1 MPPFMYQLVLTLLLC
16 WLALPVLA
24 QQQLAKAR
32 QSSYLT
38 KVFRL
43 TTAQAQRL
51 YTHGLKAAR
60 PDFFTVAVDS
70 FPTDKPA
77 WPLLPLGYYLVAH
90 TEGPELVYWLRAETS
105 RTLQVIDN
113 QTDLAL
119 AVRDSLGQFIAGAQ
133 VAVAGQPLPY
143 DPATHTYRRARR
155 SRAGIVA
162 ITAGGRTT
170 FHPLAQTYRQPKGRW
185 LDGRAARLG
194 RRVLYGRPLGYL
206 TGPIWRTVRDLK
218 HPSQTITGPV
228 GLVRSAFSEE
238 VRDQRGYR
246 REQRHEQPDQQQW
259 QSYLVVSQPRYRPA
273 HDTLRLKARV
283 LRRQNGRPSTR
294 PLTLWLS
301 GGGLP
306 ARKRLASLRP
316 VRPGSY
322 EYSLPLTDTL
332 GLRVDNT
339 AHLTLED
346 NHERT
351 VAEGEFE
358 FEDYELSNNHFTL
371 RMLEKEPRR
380 GQPQAVFMRGSDAS
394 ELNLLDARVRLAVVP
409 TSGPL
414 RPVGRRL
421 FVPDTLWTHT
431 QALDPVG
438 ETRVN
443 LPAGIFP
450 ATELEYEVRATFLTT
465 DNERHVETARL
476 HYQFDPGRLRLTL
489 DGDSVRLGYDSL
501 GLAPPHRAKLAI
513 ARRNS
518 APGDS
523 AYFRSG
529 IVRLPLTLSV
539 LPPAAGYQ
547 LRDAAGRT
555 LDLYL
560 RPNNADLTLNSN
572 RTADSLQLAVT
583 NPHRLPFWY
592 YVYRDNE
599 LRYRG
604 YATDYQLAI
613 REGNVASWHVSLHYT
628 WGGELQTA
636 EYSVGPVQQQ
646 LTITTD
652 EPAIAYPGQR
662 LHLGFN
668 VTDEH
673 GRPVPDA
680 DLTAYAYNSKFEQST
695 LPALPP
701 TERPVPGRL
710 ARQRFAL
717 TASFGNHTLERQ
729 RLAWQQWRHQLG
741 IDSLQFYHFLYPAIG
756 AFYEY
761 QPAPGGLT
769 QVAAF
774 VVDSG
779 RVQAPIAIYLDGQ
792 PVYIHDVNQNQPYVA
807 VADSGHH
814 TLSVRTADR
823 LITLRDVYLRAQHKL
838 TLSLDPNHPCAE
850 LTVEKRPATLRPDE
864 LLALRRTL
872 LAVADQVPAT
882 LRQGPVLRPLRA
894 DYYGAPLTL
903 AGPFRPDSILLR
915 PFNEELQP
923 NNGGRRKFLFEP
935 LYSYRF
941 SAGVVKMT
949 CLDPGRLGTLNGA
962 GLPAKLPLADFAYT
976 EADLRPLAY
985 RHPAATAS
993 PVARPGRQRAK
1004 AARHRP
1010 SQQPAQQP
1018 SQALYVSPRGAPKL
1032 NYSFRTLAGQGSLAL
1047 LTPPR
1052 AESYSY
1058 PIRPSYVL
1066 LTRPDQPKFRHLQP
1080 AANVLHGLAPGR
1092 YRVALLLSDSTCLA
1106 PKDLVQVEA
1115 NGRTYFQLKE
1125 TDWQSAG
1132 PLSHRINQLLWRLS
1146 PVVPVQVVAPERR
1159 EIRLEQ
1165 PGQSPLNKRLLR
1177 GRVVGRATEEGLPGV
1192 TVLVKGTT
1200 IGIST
1205 AADGSFALYVPT
1217 NAQTLVFSFVGYT
1230 TQEQPIT
1237 QQTALEVKLAE
1248 SSEQLSEV
1256 VVTGFGS
1263 QRERSQITG
1272 SVSAVMSSLQGRV
1285 AGVSISGA
1293 QAGVLV
1299 RGAAAVKAG
1308 EQPLYIVNG
1317 LPFNG
1322 RLGDIAPADIQEI
1335 KVLKGAE
1342 ATAIYGARASGG
1354 VTLITLKNSSVVA
1367 SQLAGSAA
1375 SLPPGTD
1382 LLPGADLR
1390 LALRRHFAD
1399 HAWWR
1404 PTLVTDAQGR
1414 AHTDV
1419 VLPDDLTSWDTFV
1432 IGSGPRGRQGTRTGR
1447 IRAFKAL
1454 LATLAGPRFLLAGDR
1469 VQVLGKALN
1478 YQPDTAQVTTTF
1490 RVGGQVVRSQPRRVA
1505 TAVIDTLTVT
1515 APAAADS
1522 LQLTFS
1528 LTQASGYADG
1538 EQRSIPVL
1546 PVGTRERLGTFAT
1559 LTAADTTMQL
1569 PLDPS
1574 LGEVQLRV
1582 ESDALPTL
1590 LAEIHHLQ
1598 EYAYLCNEQAAS
1610 RLLALLL
1617 EQRIKTLQGVQFKD
1631 QKIVGFLIKKLLDGR
1646 HQPEGIWGTW
1656 PASEVSPWATV
1667 HVVEALLAA
1676 EKLGYPTHLDRTP
1689 LLAYLLH
1696 ELDESLS
1703 KPTPTHRYAG
1713 HFQSDDDQIRLLKL
1727 LHDLGAPADYGTY
1740 LRRIEATASR
1750 RPPLDRYLALTELR
1764 QQLGFSYQLDSLRRY
1779 RLRTELGGV
1788 SYADTLPGHNAY
1800 YYRYLLADRVGAT
1813 LLAYRILRQQGGHA
1827 AELVRIRTY
1836 LLGLRGGG
1844 YWRSTYE
1851 AAQILTTI
1859 GPDLLVPGTGGNMA
1873 QVALSG
1879 SPALPTGA
1887 VTKFPLALTLPA
1899 GTGTLTLRKQGG
1911 LPVYATAYQT
1921 RWNPAPTAA
1930 AAPFTVTT
1938 TLAGQSDSRVTLPA
1952 GRPAELLVTV
1962 DVKAEARYVLL
1973 EVPIPAGCS
1982 YGNPARPN
1990 YLEVHR
1996 EYLRHQVGIFIDK
2009 LPVGRHTFQ
2018 VALQPR
2024 YQGSYTLNPARA
2036 ELLYFPTKF
2045 GRTASKRV
2053 VVQ

>member
-1 MPPFMYQLVLTLLLC
+1 MYQLVLTLLLC

-32 QSSYLT
+32 QRSYLT

-51 YTHGLKAAR
+51 YEHGLKAAR

-119 AVRDSLGQFIAGAQ
+119 AVRDSLGQFIEGAQ

-162 ITAGGRTT
+162 VTAGGRTT
-170 FHPLAQTYRQPKGRW
+170 FHPLDQTYRQPKGRW
-185 LDGRAARLG
+185 HDSRALRTG

-206 TGPIWRTVRDLK
+206 TVPIWRTVRDLK
-218 HPSQTITGPV
+218 HPSQAITGPV
-228 GLVRSAFSEE
+228 GLVRSAFSAG
-238 VRDQRGYR
+238 VRQQRGYR
-246 REQRHEQPDQQQW
+246 REQRAYERERRCEQHDQQQW

-283 LRRQNGRPSTR
+283 LRHDNGRPSTQ
-294 PLTLWLS
+294 PFTLWLS

-306 ARKRLASLRP
+306 VRKRLATLRP

-322 EYSLPLTDTL
+322 EYSLPLLDTL
-332 GLRVDNT
+332 GLRVGT
-339 AHLTLED
+339 SASLTLAD
-346 NHERT
+346 SHERA
-351 VAEGEFE
+351 VAEGGFQ
-358 FEDYELSNNHFTL
+358 FEDYELNSNHFTL

-380 GQPQAVFMRGSDAS
+380 GQPQAVFLRGSDAS

-409 TSGPL
+409 TSGPN
-414 RPVGRRL
+414 RVVGRRL

-431 QALDPVG
+431 QALDPLG

-443 LPAGIFP
+443 LPASIFP
-450 ATELEYEVRATFLTT
+450 ATELDYEVQATFLTT

-476 HYQFDPGRLRLTL
+476 HYQFDPGRLHLAL
-489 DGDSVRLGYDSL
+489 DGDSVRLRYDSL
-501 GLAPPHRAKLAI
+501 GVDRPHRAKLEI
-513 ARRNS
+513 AKASS

-523 AYFRSG
+523 AYFRRG
-529 IVRLPLTLSV
+529 MVRLPLALPV
-539 LPPAAGYQ
+539 LPEAASY
-547 LRDAAGRT
+547 LVRDGAGRSSGV
-555 LDLYL
+555 YL
-560 RPNNADLTLNSN
+560 SSASAELTLASA
-572 RTADSLQLAVT
+572 RTADSLRLAVA
-583 NPHRLPFWY
+583 NPRRLPFWY

-599 LRYRG
+599 LRYRSYG
-604 YATDYQLAI
+604 TAYALNI
-613 REGNVASWHVSLHYT
+613 KENNVASWHVSLHYT
-628 WGGELQTA
+628 WAGRVQTA
-636 EYSVGPVQQQ
+636 EYSVGPVQRQ

-662 LHLGFN
+662 LRLGFT
-668 VTDEH
+668 VRDEH

-680 DLTAYAYNSKFEQST
+680 DLTAYAFNSKFEQST
-695 LPALPP
+695 LPALPN
-701 TERPVPGRL
+701 TDRPVPGRI

-717 TASFGNHTLERQ
+717 TASFGSYAPARQ
-729 RLAWQQWRHQLG
+729 QLAWQQWRHQLG
-741 IDSLQFYHFLYPAIG
+741 IDSLQFYHFLYPADG

-761 QPAPGGLT
+761 RPAPGGLT

-792 PVYIHDVNQNQPYVA
+792 PVYIHDLNQGQPYVA

-814 TLSVRTADR
+814 TLSVRTRNR
-823 LITLRDVYLRAQHKL
+823 LITLRDVYLRPQHKL
-838 TLSLDPNHPCAE
+838 TLGLDPNHACAE
-850 LTVEKRPATLRPDE
+850 LTVEARPATLLPGE
-864 LLALRRTL
+864 LLALSRTV
-872 LAVADQVPAT
+872 LAVAGQVPAT
-882 LRQGPVLRPLRA
+882 VRQGPVLRPLRA
-894 DYYGAPLTL
+894 SYYGAALAL

-915 PFNEELQP
+915 PLREEARP
-923 NNGGRRKFLFEP
+923 ANGGRRKFLFEP
-935 LYSYRF
+935 LYSYQF
-941 SAGVVKMT
+941 SPGVVKMN
-949 CLDPGRLGTLNGA
+949 CLNAGQLGTLNGA
-962 GLPAKLPLADFAYT
+962 GLPDVLPLDGFAYT
-976 EADLRPLAY
+976 EADLRPWEY
-985 RHPAATAS
+985 EPAQPRSKQVKMKKTRAS
-993 PVARPGRQRAK
+993 PVA
-1004 AARHRP
+1004 
-1010 SQQPAQQP
+1010 
-1018 SQALYVSPRGAPKL
+1018 YRGAPRL
-1032 NYSFRTLAGQGSLAL
+1032 EYPIDTRIGQGSLTL
-1047 LTPPR
+1047 WLP
-1052 AESYSY
+1052 Y
-1058 PIRPSYVL
+1058 PSAPASYVL
-1066 LTRPDQPKFRHLQP
+1066 LTRPDQPRFRRLQP
-1080 AANVLHGLAPGR
+1080 SYGAVQGLAPGR
-1092 YRVALLLSDSTCLA
+1092 YRVAVLLADSTCLT
-1106 PKDLVQVEA
+1106 PNELVLVEA
-1115 NGRTYFQLKE
+1115 NGQTYFQLQ
-1125 TDWQSAG
+1125 DADCRAAG
-1132 PLSHRINQLLWRLS
+1132 PLSHRINQWLWRLS
-1146 PVVPVQVVAPERR
+1146 PPIPVQVVAPERR
-1159 EIRLEQ
+1159 EIRVEQ
-1165 PGQSPLNKRLLR
+1165 PGQSPLYQRLLR
-1177 GRVVGRATEEGLPGV
+1177 GRVVGRTTEEGLPGV

-1200 IGIST
+1200 LGTST
-1205 AADGSFALYVPT
+1205 AADGSFSLHVPLT
-1217 NAQTLVFSFVGYT
+1217 AQTLVFSYIGYN
-1230 TQEQPIT
+1230 TQEQAIT
-1237 QQTALEVKLAE
+1237 YDNTLAVSLAE
-1248 SSEQLSEV
+1248 STQQLSEV
-1256 VVTGFGS
+1256 VIVGYGTQ
-1263 QRERSQITG
+1263 QRSDITG
-1272 SVSAVMSSLQGRV
+1272 SVATVSNELQGRV

-1293 QAGVLV
+1293 PANVLI
-1299 RGAAAVKAG
+1299 RGAATTKAG

-1317 LPFNG
+1317 LPFSG
-1322 RLGDIAPADIQEI
+1322 RIADINPADIQEM
-1335 KVLKGAE
+1335 KVLKGPA
-1342 ATAIYGARASGG
+1342 ATSIYGSRASGG
-1354 VTLITLKNSSVVA
+1354 VVVITLKNDGTVA

-1375 SLPPGTD
+1375 GLPPGTD

-1390 LALRRHFAD
+1390 LTLRRHFAD

-1419 VLPDDLTSWDTFV
+1419 VLPDDITSWDTFV
-1432 IGSGPRGRQGTRTGR
+1432 IGSGPRGRQGSTTGR
-1447 IRAFKAL
+1447 VRAFKAL
-1454 LATLAGPRFLLAGDR
+1454 LATLAGPRFLLAGDHVR
-1469 VQVLGKALN
+1469 VLGKALN
-1478 YQPDTAQVTTTF
+1478 YQPDTARVTTTF
-1490 RVGGQVVRSQPRRVA
+1490 RVNGQVVRSQAHRVA

-1515 APAAADS
+1515 APSLADS
-1522 LQLTFS
+1522 LQLTFG
-1528 LTQASGYADG
+1528 LAQASGYADG

-1574 LGEVQLRV
+1574 LGEVTLRV

-1590 LAEIHHLQ
+1590 LTEIHHLQ
-1598 EYAYLCNEQAAS
+1598 DYAYLCNEQAAS

-1617 EQRIKTLQGVQFKD
+1617 EQRIDTLKGVPFED
-1631 QKIVGFLIKKLLDGR
+1631 RETVSFLINKLLDGR

-1656 PASEVSPWATV
+1656 PTSQVSAWATV

-1676 EKLGYPTHLDRTP
+1676 EKLGYPTHLDRPP
-1689 LLAYLLH
+1689 LQAYLLH

-1703 KPTPTHRYAG
+1703 KPTPTHQYAG
-1713 HFQSDDDQIRLLKL
+1713 HFQSNDDQIRLLKL
-1727 LHDLGAPADYGTY
+1727 LHALGAPADYGTY
-1740 LRRIEATASR
+1740 LRRIEGTALR
-1750 RPPLDRYLALTELR
+1750 RAPLDRYLALTELR
-1764 QQLGFSYQLDSLRRY
+1764 QHLGLPYQLDTLRRY

-1788 SYADTLPGHNAY
+1788 SYGDTLRNHPHY
-1800 YYRYLLADRVGAT
+1800 YYRYLLSNQVGTT
-1813 LLAYRILRQQGGHA
+1813 LLAYRILRQHGGHA
-1827 AELVRIRTY
+1827 AELVRMRTY

-1844 YWRSTYE
+1844 YWGSTYE
-1851 AAQILTTI
+1851 AANILTTI
-1859 GPDLLVPGTGGNMA
+1859 GPDLLVPGGGGHMA
-1873 QVALSG
+1873 QVELSG
-1879 SPALPTGA
+1879 SPALPTGP
-1887 VTKFPLALTLPA
+1887 VTRFPLALTLPA
-1899 GTGTLTLRKQGG
+1899 GTGSLTLRKQGG

-1938 TLAGQSDSRVTLPA
+1938 TLAGQAGSRVALPA

-1982 YGNPARPN
+1982 YGDPARPN

-1996 EYLRHQVGIFIDK
+1996 EYLKHQVGIFIDE

-2024 YQGSYTLNPARA
+2024 YQGAYTLNPAKL
-2036 ELLYFPTKF
+2036 EMLYFPTKF

-2053 VVQ
+2053 NIK

>member
-1 MPPFMYQLVLTLLLC
+1 MYQLVLTLLLC

-51 YTHGLKAAR
+51 YEHGLKAAR
-60 PDFFTVAVDS
+60 PNFFTVPVDS

-119 AVRDSLGQFIAGAQ
+119 AVRDSLGRFIEGAQ

-143 DPATHTYRRARR
+143 DAATHTYRRARR

-170 FHPLAQTYRQPKGRW
+170 FYPLAQTYRQPHSPW
-185 LDGRAARLG
+185 LDGRVLRAG
-194 RRVLYGRPLGYL
+194 RRVLFGRPLGYV

-218 HPSQTITGPV
+218 HPSQTISGPV
-228 GLVRSAFSEE
+228 GLVRSAFSED
-238 VRDQRGYR
+238 VRYQRENW
-246 REQRHEQPDQQQW
+246 REQRKEERARRRERPDQRQW

-283 LRRQNGRPSTR
+283 LRRQNGHPSTQ

-332 GLRVDNT
+332 GLRVGTT
-339 AHLTLED
+339 ASLTLED
-346 NHERT
+346 THKHT
-351 VAEGEFE
+351 VAEGEFN
-358 FEDYELSNNHFTL
+358 FEDYELNNNHFAL

-380 GQPQAVFMRGSDAS
+380 GQPQAAFLRGSDAS
-394 ELNLLDARVRLAVVP
+394 ELNLLDARVRLTVVP
-409 TSGPL
+409 ASGPL
-414 RPVGRRL
+414 RGVGRRL

-443 LPAGIFP
+443 LPASIFP
-450 ATELEYEVRATFLTT
+450 ATELDYLVQATFLTT

-476 HYQFDPGRLRLTL
+476 HYEFDPGRLHLTL
-489 DGDSVRLGYDSL
+489 AGDSVYLSYDSL
-501 GLAPPHRAKLAI
+501 GTARPHRAKLEI
-513 ARRNS
+513 AKGGS

-523 AYFRSG
+523 AYFRRG
-529 IVRLPLTLSV
+529 IVRLPLALPV
-539 LPPAAGYQ
+539 LPQAESYLVHDG
-547 LRDAAGRT
+547 AGRSASLALT
-555 LDLYL
+555 
-560 RPNNADLTLNSN
+560 PANADLTLSSN
-572 RTADSLQLAVT
+572 RTADSLQLAVS

-592 YVYRDNE
+592 YVYRGNE

-613 REGNVASWHVSLHYT
+613 RESNVASWHVSLHYT
-628 WGGELQTA
+628 WGARQQTA
-636 EYSVGPVQQQ
+636 EYSVGPVQRQ
-646 LTITTD
+646 LTIATD

-662 LHLGFN
+662 LRLGFT

-680 DLTAYAYNSKFEQST
+680 DLTAYAYSSKFEQST
-695 LPALPP
+695 LPALPA

-717 TASFGNHTLERQ
+717 TASFGNYTLERQ

-741 IDSLQFYHFLYPAIG
+741 IDSLQFYHFLYPADG

-761 QPAPGGLT
+761 RPAPGGLT

-814 TLSVRTADR
+814 TLSIRTPSR

-850 LTVEKRPATLRPDE
+850 LTVEKRPASLLPAE

-872 LAVADQVPAT
+872 LAVEGQVPST
-882 LRQGPVLRPLRA
+882 VRQGPVLRPLRA
-894 DYYGAPLTL
+894 DYYGARLTL

-915 PFNEELQP
+915 PLREELRP
-923 NNGGRRKFLFEP
+923 ANGGRRKFLFEP
-935 LYSYRF
+935 LYSYQF
-941 SAGVVKMT
+941 SPGVVKMT
-949 CLDPGRLGTLNGA
+949 CLDPSQLGTLNGA
-962 GLPAKLPLADFAYT
+962 GLPAVLPLADFAYT
-976 EADLRPLAY
+976 EAELRPWDY
-985 RHPAATAS
+985 EPHVTAS
-993 PVARPGRQRAK
+993 QPGRKRMK
-1004 AARHRP
+1004 AVKRKPGKSTP
-1010 SQQPAQQP
+1010 SQPA
-1018 SQALYVSPRGAPKL
+1018 YVGYRGAPKL
-1032 NYSFRTLAGQGSLAL
+1032 DYPGRTLAGQGRLEL
-1047 LTPPR
+1047 LLPGYDATRRYR
-1052 AESYSY
+1052 AAA
-1058 PIRPSYVL
+1058 SYVL
-1066 LTRPDQPKFRHLQP
+1066 LTRPDQPKFWRLQP
-1080 AANVLHGLAPGR
+1080 SYGVLQGLAPGR
-1092 YRVALLLSDSTCLA
+1092 YRVAVLLTDSSCLA
-1106 PKDLVQVEA
+1106 PQGLVQVEA
-1115 NGRTYFQLKE
+1115 NGQTYFQLQE
-1125 TDWQSAG
+1125 TDRQLAG
-1132 PLSHRINQLLWRLS
+1132 PLSHRINQWLWRHS
-1146 PVVPVQVVAPERR
+1146 PPVPVVAPARR

-1165 PGQSPLNKRLLR
+1165 PGPSLLNKRLLR
-1177 GRVVGRATEEGLPGV
+1177 GRVVGRTTEEGLPGV
-1192 TVLVKGTT
+1192 TVLVKGTA
-1200 IGIST
+1200 IGTST
-1205 AADGSFALYVPT
+1205 AADGSFSLHVPAD
-1217 NAQTLVFSFVGYT
+1217 AQTLVFSFVGFN
-1230 TQEQPIT
+1230 TQERPIDYH
-1237 QQTALEVKLAE
+1237 AVLEVVLTE
-1248 SSEQLSEV
+1248 SAEQLSEV
-1256 VVTGFGS
+1256 VVTGYGA
-1263 QRERSQITG
+1263 QERRDMTG
-1272 SVSAVMSSLQGRV
+1272 SVSSVTYLQGKV
-1285 AGVSISGA
+1285 AGVNISGA
-1293 QAGVLV
+1293 PANILI
-1299 RGAAAVKAG
+1299 RGAATVKAG

-1322 RLGDIAPADIQEI
+1322 RMSDISPADIQDM

-1342 ATAIYGARASGG
+1342 AMGLYGVRASAG
-1354 VTLITLKNSSVVA
+1354 VILITLKNSAVVA
-1367 SQLAGSAA
+1367 SELAGSAA

-1419 VLPDDLTSWDTFV
+1419 VLPDDITSWDTFV
-1432 IGSGPRGRQGTRTGR
+1432 IGSGPRGRQGSRTGR

-1454 LATLAGPRFLLAGDR
+1454 LATLASPRFLVAGDR
-1469 VQVLGKALN
+1469 VQVLGKTLN
-1478 YQPDTAQVTTTF
+1478 YQPDMARVTTTF
-1490 RVGGQVVRSQPRRVA
+1490 RVGGQVVRSQARRVA

-1538 EQRSIPVL
+1538 EQRSLPVL

-1598 EYAYLCNEQAAS
+1598 QYAYLCNEQAAS

-1617 EQRIKTLQGVQFKD
+1617 EQRIQTLQGVPFKD
-1631 QKIVGFLIKKLLDGR
+1631 QKIVEFLIKKLLDGR

-1656 PASEVSPWATV
+1656 PASDVSPWATV

-1703 KPTPTHRYAG
+1703 QPTPAHHYLGYFR
-1713 HFQSDDDQIRLLKL
+1713 SDDDQIRLLKL

-1740 LRRIEATASR
+1740 LRRIEATAPR
-1750 RPPLDRYLALTELR
+1750 RAPLDRYLALTELR
-1764 QQLGFSYQLDSLRRY
+1764 QQLGFSYQLDTLRRY

-1788 SYADTLPGHNAY
+1788 SYADTLPGRHSF
-1800 YYRYLLADRVGAT
+1800 YRYLLTDRVGPT

-1873 QVALSG
+1873 QVEVSG
-1879 SPALPTGA
+1879 SPALPTGPI
-1887 VTKFPLALTLPA
+1887 TKFPLALTLPA
-1899 GTGTLTLRKQGG
+1899 GTGSLTLRKQGG

-1921 RWNPAPTAA
+1921 RWNPTPAAA

-1938 TLAGQSDSRVTLPA
+1938 TLAGQAGSRVALPA
-1952 GRPAELLVTV
+1952 GHPAELLVTV

-1982 YGNPARPN
+1982 YGDPARPN

-1996 EYLRHQVGIFIDK
+1996 EYLKHQVGIFIDK

-2024 YQGSYTLNPARA
+2024 YQGSYTLNPVRV
-2036 ELLYFPTKF
+2036 EMLYFPTKY

-2053 VVQ
+2053 TIN

>member
-1 MPPFMYQLVLTLLLC
+1 MYQLVLALLLC

-43 TTAQAQRL
+43 STAQAQRL
-51 YTHGLKAAR
+51 YEHGLKAAR

-77 WPLLPLGYYLVAH
+77 WPRLPLGYYLVAH

-119 AVRDSLGQFIAGAQ
+119 AVRDSLGHFLEGAR

-185 LDGRAARLG
+185 RDGRAARVG

-206 TGPIWRTVRDLK
+206 SGPVWQLVHDLK
-218 HPSQTITGPV
+218 HPSQTISGPV
-228 GLVRSAFSEE
+228 GLARSAFSEE
-238 VRDQRGYR
+238 VRRQRGYR
-246 REQRHEQPDQQQW
+246 REQRQDEREQRRERHDQQQW
-259 QSYLVVSQPRYRPA
+259 QSYLIVSQPRYRPA

-283 LRRQNGRPSTR
+283 LRRRNGRPSTQ

-346 NHERT
+346 SHERA
-351 VAEGEFE
+351 VAEGGFE
-358 FEDYELSNNHFTL
+358 FEDYELNNNHFTL

-414 RPVGRRL
+414 RPVDRRL

-431 QALDPVG
+431 QALDPTG

-450 ATELEYEVRATFLTT
+450 ATEFNYEVQATFLTT

-476 HYQFDPGRLRLTL
+476 HYQFDPGRLHLTL

-501 GLAPPHRAKLAI
+501 GLAPPHRAKLTI
-513 ARRNS
+513 ARYNS

-523 AYFRSG
+523 ANFRSG
-529 IVRLPLTLSV
+529 VVRLPLALPV
-539 LPPAAGYQ
+539 LPQAASYQ

-560 RPNNADLTLNSN
+560 RPDNADLALGSN

-583 NPHRLPFWY
+583 NPRRLPFWY

-604 YATDYQLAI
+604 YATEYQLAI
-613 REGNVASWHVSLHYT
+613 KESNVASWHVSLHYT
-628 WGGELQTA
+628 WGGAPQTA
-636 EYSVGPVQQQ
+636 EYSVGPVQPQ
-646 LTITTD
+646 LTISTD

-662 LHLGFN
+662 LRLGFS

-680 DLTAYAYNSKFEQST
+680 DLTAYAYSSKFEQST
-695 LPALPP
+695 LPALPA
-701 TERPVPGRL
+701 TARPVPGRL

-717 TASFGNHTLERQ
+717 TASFGHYATERQ
-729 RLAWQQWRHQLG
+729 RLAWLQWRHQLG
-741 IDSLQFYHFLYPAIG
+741 IDSLQFYHFLYPAVG
-756 AFYEY
+756 AFYDY
-761 QPAPGGLT
+761 RPAPGGLT

-779 RVQAPIAIYLDGQ
+779 RVQAPIAIYLDGR

-814 TLSVRTADR
+814 TLSVRTANR
-823 LITLRDVYLRAQHKL
+823 LITLRDVYLRAQYKL

-864 LLALRRTL
+864 LLDLRRTL
-872 LAVADQVPAT
+872 LAVEGQVPST
-882 LRQGPVLRPLRA
+882 LRQGPVLRPLRN
-894 DYYGAPLTL
+894 DYYGAPLVL

-915 PFNEELQP
+915 PFNEDLQP

-935 LYSYRF
+935 LYSYQF

-949 CLDPGRLGTLNGA
+949 CLDPSRLGTLNGA
-962 GLPAKLPLADFAYT
+962 GLPARLPLADFAYT
-976 EADLRPLAY
+976 EADLRPAAY
-985 RHPAATAS
+985 QRPAATVAAA
-993 PVARPGRQRAK
+993 ARPGRRTR
-1004 AARHRP
+1004 AARRP
-1010 SQQPAQQP
+1010 LAQRPVPPPGQP
-1018 SQALYVSPRGAPKL
+1018 LLFSPRGAPKL
-1032 NYSFRTLAGQGSLAL
+1032 AYPARTLAGQGSLVL
-1047 LTPPR
+1047 RTPPR

-1058 PIRPSYVL
+1058 RVRPSYVL

-1080 AANVLHGLAPGR
+1080 AADVLHGLAPGR

-1106 PKDLVQVEA
+1106 PQELVQVEA
-1115 NGRTYFQLKE
+1115 NGQTYFQLKDA
-1125 TDWQSAG
+1125 DWQAAG

-1146 PVVPVQVVAPERR
+1146 PVVPVVAPERR

-1165 PGQSPLNKRLLR
+1165 PGQSPLHKRLLR
-1177 GRVVGRATEEGLPGV
+1177 GRVVGRTTEEGLPGV

-1200 IGIST
+1200 FGVST
-1205 AADGSFALYVPT
+1205 DADGSFSLYVPT
-1217 NAQTLVFSFVGYT
+1217 DARTLVFSFVGYN
-1230 TQEQPIT
+1230 TQELPINHQST
-1237 QQTALEVKLAE
+1237 VEMKLTE
-1248 SSEQLSEV
+1248 SSQQLSEV
-1256 VVTGFGS
+1256 VVTGYGTQ
-1263 QRERSQITG
+1263 QRRDITG
-1272 SVSAVMSSLQGRV
+1272 SVSSVGYSLQGRV

-1293 QAGVLV
+1293 AASVLI
-1299 RGAAAVKAG
+1299 RGAATVKAG

-1317 LPFNG
+1317 LPFSG
-1322 RLGDIAPADIQEI
+1322 RLSDIPPADIQEV

-1342 ATAIYGARASGG
+1342 AASIYGARASGG
-1354 VTLITLKNSSVVA
+1354 VILITLKNSAVVA

-1375 SLPPGTD
+1375 G

-1478 YQPDTAQVTTTF
+1478 YQPDTARVITTF
-1490 RVGGQVVRSQPRRVA
+1490 RVNGQVVRSQPRRVA
-1505 TAVIDTLTVT
+1505 TAIIDTLTVT
-1515 APAAADS
+1515 VPAAADS

-1528 LTQASGYADG
+1528 LAQASGYADG

-1559 LTAADTTMQL
+1559 LTASDTTMQL

-1617 EQRIKTLQGVQFKD
+1617 EQRIKALQGVPFKD
-1631 QKIVGFLIKKLLDGR
+1631 QKIVDFLIRKLLDGR

-1656 PASEVSPWATV
+1656 PTSEVSPWATV

-1676 EKLGYPTHLDRTP
+1676 EKLGYTTHLDRTP

-1703 KPTPTHRYAG
+1703 KPTPTHQYAG

-1727 LHDLGAPADYGTY
+1727 LHTLGAPADYGTY
-1740 LRRIEATASR
+1740 LRRIEATAAR

-1764 QQLGFSYQLDSLRRY
+1764 QQLGFSYQLDTLRRY

-1788 SYADTLPGHNAY
+1788 SYGDTLRSRAHY
-1800 YYRYLLADRVGAT
+1800 YYRYLLPDQVGTT
-1813 LLAYRILRQQGGHA
+1813 LLAYRLLRQQGGHA
-1827 AELVRIRTY
+1827 AELARIRTY

-1844 YWRSTYE
+1844 YWGSTYE
-1851 AAQILTTI
+1851 AANILTTI

-1873 QVALSG
+1873 QVELSG
-1879 SPALPTGA
+1879 SPALPTGP

-1938 TLAGQSDSRVTLPA
+1938 TLAGQAASRVALPA
-1952 GRPAELLVTV
+1952 GHPAELLVTV

-1982 YGNPARPN
+1982 YGEPARPN

-1996 EYLRHQVGIFIDK
+1996 EYLKHQVGIFIDK

-2024 YQGSYTLNPARA
+2024 YQGSYTLNPARL
-2036 ELLYFPTKF
+2036 EMLYFPTKF
-2045 GRTASKRV
+2045 GRTASKQV
-2053 VVQ
+2053 NIK

>member
-1 MPPFMYQLVLTLLLC
+1 MYQLVLALLLC

-43 TTAQAQRL
+43 STAQAQRL
-51 YTHGLKAAR
+51 YEHGLKAAR
-60 PDFFTVAVDS
+60 PDFFAVAVDS

-119 AVRDSLGQFIAGAQ
+119 AVRDSLGRFIEGAQ

-162 ITAGGRTT
+162 VTAGGRTT
-170 FHPLAQTYRQPKGRW
+170 FHPLDQTYRQPKGRW
-185 LDGRAARLG
+185 HDSRALRTG

-206 TGPIWRTVRDLK
+206 TVPIWSTVRDLK
-218 HPSQTITGPV
+218 HPSRAIGGPV
-228 GLVRSAFSEE
+228 GLVRSAFSYR

-246 REQRHEQPDQQQW
+246 REQRQQERDRRREQHDQQQW

-283 LRRQNGRPSTR
+283 LRRQDGRPSTQ

-322 EYSLPLTDTL
+322 EYSLPLRDTL
-332 GLRVDNT
+332 GLRVGT
-339 AHLTLED
+339 SASLTLED
-346 NHERT
+346 GRERA
-351 VAEGEFE
+351 VAEGGFQ
-358 FEDYELSNNHFTL
+358 FEDYELENNHFTL
-371 RMLEKEPRR
+371 RMLEKEPRH
-380 GQPQAVFMRGSDAS
+380 GQPQAVFLRGSDAS
-394 ELNLLDARVRLAVVP
+394 ELNLLDARVRLTVVP
-409 TSGPL
+409 TSGP
-414 RPVGRRL
+414 RRGVGRRL

-450 ATELEYEVRATFLTT
+450 ANEFDYQVQATFLTT
-465 DNERHVETARL
+465 DNERHVETAAF
-476 HYQFDPGRLRLTL
+476 HYQFDPGRLHLTL
-489 DGDSVRLGYDSL
+489 DGDSVHLRYDSL
-501 GLAPPHRAKLAI
+501 GIARPHRAKLEI
-513 ARRNS
+513 AKAGS

-523 AYFRSG
+523 AYFRRA
-529 IVRLPLTLSV
+529 IVRLPLA
-539 LPPAAGYQ
+539 LPVRPEAASY
-547 LRDAAGRT
+547 LVRDGAGRSASVN
-555 LDLYL
+555 LAY
-560 RPNNADLTLNSN
+560 ASAELTLGSA
-572 RTADSLQLAVT
+572 RTADSLRLVVS
-583 NPHRLPFWY
+583 NPRRLPFWY
-592 YVYRDNE
+592 YVYRGNE
-599 LRYRG
+599 LRDRG
-604 YATDYQLAI
+604 YATAYQLAI
-613 REGNVASWHVSLHYT
+613 RESNVASWHVSLHYT
-628 WGGELQTA
+628 WAGRVQTA
-636 EYSVGPVQQQ
+636 EYSVGPVQRQ

-662 LHLGFN
+662 LRLGFT

-680 DLTAYAYNSKFEQST
+680 DLTAYAFNSKFAQSA
-695 LPALPP
+695 LPALP
-701 TERPVPGRL
+701 TTDQPVPGRV

-717 TASFGNHTLERQ
+717 TASFGSYAPERQ
-729 RLAWQQWRHQLG
+729 QLAWQQWRHQLG
-741 IDSLQFYHFLYPAIG
+741 IDSLQFYHFLYPADG

-761 QPAPGGLT
+761 RPAPGGLT

-792 PVYIHDVNQNQPYVA
+792 PVYIHDLNQNQPYVA

-814 TLSVRTADR
+814 TLSVRTRNR
-823 LITLRDVYLRAQHKL
+823 LITLRDVYLRPQHKL
-838 TLSLDPNHPCAE
+838 TLGLDPNHACAE
-850 LTVEKRPATLRPDE
+850 LTVEARPATLRPEE
-864 LLALRRTL
+864 LLGLSRTV
-872 LAVADQVPAT
+872 LAVAGQVPST
-882 LRQGPVLRPLRA
+882 VRQGPVLRPLRA
-894 DYYGAPLTL
+894 SYYGADLAL

-915 PFNEELQP
+915 PLREEARP
-923 NNGGRRKFLFEP
+923 ANGGRRKFLFEP
-935 LYSYRF
+935 LYSYQF
-941 SAGVVKMT
+941 TPGVVKMS
-949 CLDPGRLGTLNGA
+949 CLNVGQLGTLNGS
-962 GLPAKLPLADFAYT
+962 GLPAALPLADFAYT
-976 EADLRPLAY
+976 EADLRPWEYEPAPPRSKRVKVKQRQTNPSAY
-985 RHPAATAS
+985 R
-993 PVARPGRQRAK
+993 R
-1004 AARHRP
+1004 
-1010 SQQPAQQP
+1010 
-1018 SQALYVSPRGAPKL
+1018 APKL
-1032 NYSFRTLAGQGSLAL
+1032 EYPTGTRSGQGSLEL
-1047 LTPPR
+1047 WLP
-1052 AESYSY
+1052 Y
-1058 PIRPSYVL
+1058 PSAPASYVL
-1066 LTRPDQPKFRHLQP
+1066 LTRPDQPRFRRLQP
-1080 AANVLHGLAPGR
+1080 SYGAVRGLAPGR
-1092 YRVALLLSDSTCLA
+1092 YRVAVLLADSTCLV
-1106 PKDLVQVEA
+1106 PNEPVLVEA
-1115 NGRTYFQLKE
+1115 NGQTYFQLQ
-1125 TDWQSAG
+1125 DADCRDAG
-1132 PLSHRINQLLWRLS
+1132 GLSHRINQWLRRLS
-1146 PVVPVQVVAPERR
+1146 PPIPVEVVAPERR

-1177 GRVVGRATEEGLPGV
+1177 GRVVGRTTEEGLPGV
-1192 TVLVKGTT
+1192 TVLVKGATLGT
-1200 IGIST
+1200 ST
-1205 AADGSFALYVPT
+1205 AADGSFSLQVPLT
-1217 NAQTLVFSFVGYT
+1217 AQTLVFSFIGYN
-1230 TQEQPIT
+1230 TQEQPISYDNTLAVTLNEST
-1237 QQTALEVKLAE
+1237 Q
-1248 SSEQLSEV
+1248 QLSEV
-1256 VVTGFGS
+1256 VIVGYGGTQ
-1263 QRERSQITG
+1263 QRSSITG
-1272 SVSAVMSSLQGRV
+1272 SVASVSNELQGRV

-1293 QAGVLV
+1293 PANVLI
-1299 RGAAAVKAG
+1299 RGAATMKAG
-1308 EQPLYIVNG
+1308 EQPLYLVNG
-1317 LPFNG
+1317 LPFSG
-1322 RLGDIAPADIQEI
+1322 RISDLNPADIQEM
-1335 KVLKGAE
+1335 KVLKGPE
-1342 ATAIYGARASGG
+1342 ATGIYGSRASGG
-1354 VTLITLKNSSVVA
+1354 VVLITLKNNATVA
-1367 SQLAGSAA
+1367 SQLANSAA
-1375 SLPPGTD
+1375 GLPAGTD
-1382 LLPGADLR
+1382 VLPGADLR

-1419 VLPDDLTSWDTFV
+1419 VLPDDITSWDTFV
-1432 IGSGPRGRQGTRTGR
+1432 IGSGQRGRQGSTTGR
-1447 IRAFKAL
+1447 VRAFKAL

-1469 VQVLGKALN
+1469 VRLLGKALN
-1478 YQPDTAQVTTTF
+1478 YQPDTARVTTTF
-1490 RVGGQVVRSQPRRVA
+1490 RVNGQVVRSQAQRVA

-1515 APAAADS
+1515 APARADS

-1528 LTQASGYADG
+1528 LAQASGYADG

-1574 LGEVQLRV
+1574 LGEVKLRID
-1582 ESDALPTL
+1582 SDALPTL
-1590 LAEIHHLQ
+1590 LTEIHHLQ
-1598 EYAYLCNEQAAS
+1598 DYEYLCNEQAAS

-1617 EQRIKTLQGVQFKD
+1617 EQRIDTAQGVPFKN
-1631 QKIVGFLIKKLLDGR
+1631 QEIVRFLLKKLLDGR

-1656 PASEVSPWATV
+1656 PASQVSAWATV

-1676 EKLGYPTHLDRTP
+1676 EKLGYPTTLDRTP
-1689 LLAYLLH
+1689 LQAYLLH

-1703 KPTPTHRYAG
+1703 KPTPTHPYRGYFA
-1713 HFQSDDDQIRLLKL
+1713 SNDDQLRLLKL

-1740 LRRIEATASR
+1740 LRRIEGTAPR

-1764 QQLGFSYQLDSLRRY
+1764 QHLGLPYQLDTLRRY

-1788 SYADTLPGHNAY
+1788 SYGDTLRGRSY
-1800 YYRYLLADRVGAT
+1800 YYRYLLADQVGTT
-1813 LLAYRILRQQGGHA
+1813 LLAYRILRQHGGHA

-1851 AAQILTTI
+1851 AANILTTI

-1879 SPALPTGA
+1879 SPALPTGP

-1899 GTGTLTLRKQGG
+1899 GTGSLTLRKQGG

-1921 RWNPAPTAA
+1921 RWNPAPAAA

-1938 TLAGQSDSRVTLPA
+1938 TLAGQAGSRVALPA
-1952 GRPAELLVTV
+1952 GHPAELLVTV
-1962 DVKAEARYVLL
+1962 DVKAEAHYVLL

-1982 YGNPARPN
+1982 YGPPAPTS

-1996 EYLRHQVGIFIDK
+1996 EYLKHQVGIFIDD
-2009 LPVGRHTFQ
+2009 LPAGRHTFRI
-2018 VALQPR
+2018 ALQPR
-2024 YQGSYTLNPARA
+2024 YQGSYTLNPAKV

-2045 GRTASKRV
+2045 GRTASKQVNIR
-2053 VVQ
+2053 

>member
-1 MPPFMYQLVLTLLLC
+1 MYQLVLTLLLC

-51 YTHGLKAAR
+51 YEHGLKAAR
-60 PDFFTVAVDS
+60 PDFFTVPVDS

-77 WPLLPLGYYLVAH
+77 WPPLPLGYYLVAH

-113 QTDLAL
+113 QTDLSL
-119 AVRDSLGQFIAGAQ
+119 AVRDSLGQFIEGAQ

-162 ITAGGRTT
+162 ISAGGRTT
-170 FHPLAQTYRQPKGRW
+170 FHPLNQTYRQPQGHW
-185 LDGRAARLG
+185 LAGRALRTG
-194 RRVLYGRPLGYL
+194 RRVLFGRPLGYL
-206 TGPIWRTVRDLK
+206 TGPIWGTVRDLK
-218 HPSQTITGPV
+218 HPSQALTGPV
-228 GLVRSAFSEE
+228 GLARAAFSEE
-238 VRDQRGYR
+238 VR
-246 REQRHEQPDQQQW
+246 EQRHEARARRREQHDQQQW
-259 QSYLVVSQPRYRPA
+259 QSYLVVSQPRYRPTR
-273 HDTLRLKARV
+273 DTLRLKARV
-283 LRRQNGRPSTR
+283 LRRHNGRPSTQ

-346 NHERT
+346 AHAHA
-351 VAEGEFE
+351 VAEGSFE
-358 FEDYELSNNHFTL
+358 FEGYELANGHFSL

-380 GQPQAVFMRGSDAS
+380 GQPQAAFVRGSDAS
-394 ELNLLDARVRLAVVP
+394 ELNLLDARVRLTVVP
-409 TSGPL
+409 TSGPHRVL
-414 RPVGRRL
+414 GRRL
-421 FVPDTLWTHT
+421 FVPDTLWTHS
-431 QALDPVG
+431 QALDPLG
-438 ETRVN
+438 ETRLN

-450 ATELEYEVRATFLTT
+450 PTEFNYQVQATFLTA
-465 DNERHVETARL
+465 DNERHVETASL
-476 HYQFDPGRLRLTL
+476 FYQLDPGRLLLTL
-489 DGDSVRLGYDSL
+489 DGDSVRLRYDSL
-501 GLAPPHRAKLAI
+501 GLARPHRAKLDVAKGS
-513 ARRNS
+513 S

-523 AYFRSG
+523 AYFRRG
-529 IVRLPLTLSV
+529 IVRLPLALPV
-539 LPPAAGYQ
+539 LPQAASYRVYDG
-547 LRDAAGRT
+547 AGRAASV
-555 LDLYL
+555 YL
-560 RPNNADLTLNSN
+560 TASNADLTLSSS
-572 RTADSLQLAVT
+572 RTADSLRLAVN
-583 NPHRLPFWY
+583 NPRRLPFWY
-592 YVYRDNE
+592 YVYRGNE

-604 YATDYQLAI
+604 YATDYQLVI
-613 REGNVASWHVSLHYT
+613 RESNGAGWHVSLHYT
-628 WGGELQTA
+628 WAGQVQTA
-636 EYSVGPVQQQ
+636 EYSVGPVQPQ
-646 LTITTD
+646 LTIAAD

-662 LHLGFN
+662 LRLGFT

-680 DLTAYAYNSKFEQST
+680 DLTAYAYNSKFAQST
-695 LPALPP
+695 LPALPS
-701 TERPVPGRL
+701 TALPVPGRL

-717 TASFGNHTLERQ
+717 TASFGSYAPGRQ
-729 RLAWQQWRHQLG
+729 PLAWPQWQHQLG
-741 IDSLQFYHFLYPAIG
+741 LDSLQFYHFLYPADG
-756 AFYEY
+756 AFYAY
-761 QPAPGGLT
+761 QAAPGGLT

-814 TLSVRTADR
+814 TLSVRTASR
-823 LITLRDVYLRAQHKL
+823 LITLHDVYLRAQHKL

-850 LTVEKRPATLRPDE
+850 LTVEKRPATLLPAE
-864 LLALRRTL
+864 LLALRRTV
-872 LAVADQVPAT
+872 LAVEDQVPST
-882 LRQGPVLRPLRA
+882 LRQGPALRPLQA
-894 DYYGAPLTL
+894 EYYGAHLTL
-903 AGPFRPDSILLR
+903 AGPFQPDSILLR
-915 PFNEELQP
+915 PLRDDLGTS
-923 NNGGRRKFLFEP
+923 NGGRRKFLFEP
-935 LYSYRF
+935 LYSYQF
-941 SAGVVKMT
+941 GAGVVKMT

-962 GLPAKLPLADFAYT
+962 GLPAVLPLADFAYT

-985 RHPAATAS
+985 KRPAAPA
-993 PVARPGRQRAK
+993 ARPGRQRAK
-1004 AARHRP
+1004 VAPSRP
-1010 SQQPAQQP
+1010 SRPA
-1018 SQALYVSPRGAPKL
+1018 YFDYRGAPKL
-1032 NYSFRTLAGQGSLAL
+1032 DYPGRTLAGQGRLEL
-1047 LTPPR
+1047 RLP
-1052 AESYSY
+1052 SY
-1058 PIRPSYVL
+1058 PATASYRAAPVYVL
-1066 LTRPDQPKFRHLQP
+1066 LTRPGQPTFRRLQP
-1080 AANVLHGLAPGR
+1080 SYGTLQGLAPGR
-1092 YRVALLLSDSTCLA
+1092 YRVAVLLADSSCLA
-1106 PKDLVQVEA
+1106 PPELVLVEA
-1115 NGRTYFQLKE
+1115 DGQTYFQLQE
-1125 TDWQSAG
+1125 TDRRPAG
-1132 PLSHRINQLLWRLS
+1132 PLSHRINQWLWRLR
-1146 PVVPVQVVAPERR
+1146 PAVPVVAPERR

-1165 PGQSPLNKRLLR
+1165 PGQSPLNMRLLR
-1177 GRVVGRATEEGLPGV
+1177 GRVVGRTTEEGLPGV

-1200 IGIST
+1200 IGTST
-1205 AADGSFALYVPT
+1205 AADGSFSLHVPT
-1217 NAQTLVFSFVGYT
+1217 QAQALVFSFVGYT

-1237 QQTALEVKLAE
+1237 YQAALEVALTEATQ
-1248 SSEQLSEV
+1248 QLSEV
-1256 VVTGFGS
+1256 VVTGYGTQ
-1263 QRERSQITG
+1263 QRREVTG
-1272 SVSAVMSSLQGRV
+1272 SVSAVTYLQGRV

-1293 QAGVLV
+1293 PASVLI
-1299 RGAAAVKAG
+1299 RGAATVKAG

-1322 RLGDIAPADIQEI
+1322 RMSDIAPADIQEV

-1342 ATAIYGARASGG
+1342 AASIYGARASAG
-1354 VTLITLKNSSVVA
+1354 VILITLKNSAVVA
-1367 SQLAGSAA
+1367 SQLAGASA
-1375 SLPPGTD
+1375 D
-1382 LLPGADLR
+1382 LLPGTDLR

-1432 IGSGPRGRQGTRTGR
+1432 IGSGPRGRQGSRTGR

-1454 LATLAGPRFLLAGDR
+1454 LATLAGPRFLVAGDR

-1478 YQPDTAQVTTTF
+1478 YQPDTARVTTTF
-1490 RVGGQVVRSQPRRVA
+1490 RVNGQVVRSQAQRVA

-1522 LQLTFS
+1522 LQLSFS
-1528 LTQASGYADG
+1528 LAQASGYADG

-1559 LTAADTTMQL
+1559 LTAADTTMLL
-1569 PLDPS
+1569 PLDPG

-1617 EQRIKTLQGVQFKD
+1617 EQRIKTLQGVPFKD
-1631 QKIVGFLIKKLLDGR
+1631 QKIVAFLLKKLLDGR

-1696 ELDESLS
+1696 ELDESLG
-1703 KPTPTHRYAG
+1703 KPTPTQRHFS
-1713 HFQSDDDQIRLLKL
+1713 HFQSDDDHIRLLKL

-1740 LRRIEATASR
+1740 LRRIEGAATR

-1764 QQLGFSYQLDSLRRY
+1764 QQLGLSYQLDTLRRY
-1779 RLRTELGGV
+1779 RLRTELGGI
-1788 SYADTLPGHNAY
+1788 SYGDTLRSRPYN
-1800 YYRYLLADRVGAT
+1800 YYRYLLADQVGTT

-1859 GPDLLVPGTGGNMA
+1859 GPDLLVPGPGGNMA

-1879 SPALPTGA
+1879 SPALPTGPI
-1887 VTKFPLALTLPA
+1887 TRFPLALTLPA
-1899 GTGTLTLRKQGG
+1899 GTGPLTLRKQGG

-1921 RWNPAPTAA
+1921 RWNPTPTAA

-1938 TLAGQSDSRVTLPA
+1938 TLAGQAGTRVALPA
-1952 GRPAELLVTV
+1952 GHPAELLVTV
-1962 DVKAEARYVLL
+1962 DVQAEARYVLL

-1982 YGNPARPN
+1982 YGSPAPPH

-1996 EYLRHQVGIFIDK
+1996 EYLKHQVGIFLDK
-2009 LPVGRHTFQ
+2009 LPVGRHTFR

-2024 YQGSYTLNPARA
+2024 YQGSYTLNPARV
-2036 ELLYFPTKF
+2036 ELLYFPTRF

-2053 VVQ
+2053 NIK